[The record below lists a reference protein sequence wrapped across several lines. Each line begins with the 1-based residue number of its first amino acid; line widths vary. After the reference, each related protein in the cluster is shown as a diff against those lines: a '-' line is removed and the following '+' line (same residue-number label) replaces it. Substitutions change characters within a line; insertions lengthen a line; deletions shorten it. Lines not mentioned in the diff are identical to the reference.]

1 MVIAMVTVPA
11 SAAAFRRPRSALK
24 LFEIV
29 QVVRDFGRVERL
41 FGVALAL
48 TIAAPAQAGERR
60 RDAEWAPARPP
71 VAAPAPVANGSI
83 FQAANGYAP
92 LYLGNRA
99 RSVGDPLTILLVER
113 TSASKDVDSQTDR
126 EGNIGLTPPA
136 TGPLSLFA
144 PSDVRAS
151 GSQGFNGGGQASQSN
166 RLSGEV
172 SVTVQEIYPNGTMLV
187 SGQKQLELNRGEEW
201 VRIAGIVRFVD
212 VDAENRVLSTRV
224 ADARISYAGR
234 GDFHRSSRPG
244 WLQRFFSFVSPF

>member
-1 MVIAMVTVPA
+1 MVITMVTTSSRILIARACVGGFA
-11 SAAAFRRPRSALK
+11 
-24 LFEIV
+24 
-29 QVVRDFGRVERL
+29 
-41 FGVALAL
+41 ALAL
-48 TIAAPAQAGERR
+48 AAPAHAGERR
-60 RDAEWAPARPP
+60 RDAEWAPAHAP
-71 VAAPAPVANGSI
+71 VAAPVPVANGSI
-83 FQAANGYAP
+83 YQAANGYAP

-113 TSASKDVDSQTDR
+113 TSASKGVDSKTDR

-151 GSQGFNGGGQASQSN
+151 GTQGFNGGGQASQSN
-166 RLSGEV
+166 QLSGEV

-187 SGQKQLELNRGEEW
+187 SGQKQLVLNRGEEW